1 MKNFKITLTI
11 TAENEEQATQIASKL
26 QSAAKKVDGN
36 TLAKMLVKLEKNP
49 QWISLATKFC
59 SRISSSGPGLG
70 IRASMCRK
78 KNKPS
83 VWVAYFWQSQH
94 GRGA

>member
-1 MKNFKITLTI
+1 MKNYKITLTI

-59 SRISSSGPGLG
+59 
-70 IRASMCRK
+70 
-78 KNKPS
+78 
-83 VWVAYFWQSQH
+83 
-94 GRGA
+94 